1 MKLIINEQEIKTAI
15 IEWIKSNH
23 GIAVNWTS
31 IELQSE
37 EGFNVYKLIAIVE
50 EIDNAV
56 YR

>member
-15 IEWIKSNH
+15 IEWIHSNH
-23 GIAVNWTS
+23 SITVNRTS

-50 EIDNAV
+50 EV
-56 YR
+56 E